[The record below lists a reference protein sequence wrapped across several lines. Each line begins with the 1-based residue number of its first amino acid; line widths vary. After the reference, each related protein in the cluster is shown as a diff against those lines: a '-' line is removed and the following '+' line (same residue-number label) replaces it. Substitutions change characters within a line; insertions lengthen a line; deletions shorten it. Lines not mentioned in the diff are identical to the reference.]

1 MKKIL
6 VTLLILVAVVGAV
19 SASDGRIGVSVAPEW
34 FWYSTDTETDLG
46 RTNLAFMAEG
56 AHYFGKKGSGIG
68 IEYGLGAYF
77 PLNTW
82 AGNSEPVKVPEDT
95 PSNFIFKVGAGYR
108 HEFSDL
114 FGISAG
120 LGIRGTYGK
129 YIDFSIGDLID
140 SNTTKFTLDLY
151 GDVSFDITLL
161 EFLRINVGVML
172 GGPVLTQTTTK
183 TDTII
188 GSGSNTESLN
198 ISGFW
203 LAPVIAVS
211 YTY

>member
-1 MKKIL
+1 M
-6 VTLLILVAVVGAV
+6 
-19 SASDGRIGVSVAPEW
+19 
-34 FWYSTDTETDLG
+34 
-46 RTNLAFMAEG
+46 
-56 AHYFGKKGSGIG
+56 
-68 IEYGLGAYF
+68 
-77 PLNTW
+77 
-82 AGNSEPVKVPEDT
+82 
-95 PSNFIFKVGAGYR
+95 
-108 HEFSDL
+108 

-129 YIDFSIGDLID
+129 YLDFSIGDLID
-140 SNTTKFTLDLY
+140 SNTTIFAMDLY

-203 LAPVIAVS
+203 LTPVIAVS

>member
-34 FWYSTDTETDLG
+34 FWYSTDTETELG

-77 PLNTW
+77 PLSTW
-82 AGNSEPVKVPEDT
+82 SGDTTAKIEDT
-95 PSNFIFKVGAGYR
+95 SGFVFKVGVGYR
-108 HEFSDL
+108 YEFSDL
-114 FGISAG
+114 FGLAAG
-120 LGIRGTYGK
+120 IGTRGCLYSSTEDVPFFGTK
-129 YIDFSIGDLID
+129 V
-140 SNTTKFTLDLY
+140 TTKMFSLDIY
-151 GDVSFDITLL
+151 GDVTADITLL
-161 EFLRINVGVML
+161 DFLRINVGVML
-172 GGPVLTQTTTK
+172 GGPVYTK
-183 TDTII
+183 ASIST
-188 GSGSNTESLN
+188 GGESFSGDSSEV
-198 ISGFW
+198 SGFW

>member
-34 FWYSTDTETDLG
+34 LWHNDKESGVSTGQTS
-46 RTNLAFMAEG
+46 LAFMADG

-77 PLNTW
+77 PLSKWSGDTT
-82 AGNSEPVKVPEDT
+82 VKIEDT
-95 PSNFIFKVGAGYR
+95 SGFVFKIGVGYR
-108 HEFSDL
+108 YEFSDL
-114 FGISAG
+114 FGLAAG
-120 LGIRGTYGK
+120 IGTRGCLYSSTEDVPFLGTK
-129 YIDFSIGDLID
+129 VTTNMFS
-140 SNTTKFTLDLY
+140 LDIY
-151 GDVSFDITLL
+151 GDVTADITLL
-161 EFLRINVGVML
+161 DFLRINVGVML
-172 GGPVLTQTTTK
+172 GGPVYAKASIST
-183 TDTII
+183 
-188 GSGSNTESLN
+188 GGESFSGDSSD